1 MLYLLRSLIAHSLA
15 AAVLLQSPV
24 ALAQAR
30 AQARPARAAP
40 PAAPTPE
47 AAPAST
53 GRCNEDDA
61 GLSRLGRDMT
71 ALAIDNTDPR
81 TALQSLVDTTLA
93 RSKAL
98 GAVRLLTDAA
108 RADIEETRALGLPTA
123 ALSVGV
129 NGLHQSLGT
138 ISASRG
144 QVGVTLTAG
153 MPVWDFGRI
162 TKLTDW
168 RKELAEVAVQGQRS
182 AEEQLSLTA
191 VSLALDRSRYALQAQ
206 VYTQYV
212 RKMACLVDA
221 LEIITKADRGRA
233 SELVQAQK
241 SLQQADLA
249 LEQTMSALRQI
260 EVRLKRLVGEPL
272 PPIIGMSAA
281 LAVLPDLEQ
290 LKSDILLAPDVAQVE
305 AQARAQRNFAESV
318 IAGQKP
324 SVSISGSASTLFR
337 TGASP
342 GESRSSDVGAGVTVT
357 IPLLQPGA
365 QAQASAA
372 VQRYRATV
380 LQRDEA
386 IEAKRYRLLEMYEIG
401 TSSLERARRI
411 AEILRNSDRVRAST
425 LQQWQQLGRRSLF
438 DVMGAESEYYGL
450 RIAHVNALIDIQQ
463 VVALMWSMGRGVVTP
478 LR

>member
-1 MLYLLRSLIAHSLA
+1 MLYPHRPLLALALALFGSL
-15 AAVLLQSPV
+15 

-30 AQARPARAAP
+30 PPKKAAP
-40 PAAPTPE
+40 PPPAPVAE
-47 AAPAST
+47 APVQS

-71 ALAIDNTDPR
+71 SLETDNGDPR
-81 TALQSLVDTTLA
+81 AALQSLIDKTLS

-98 GAVRLLTDAA
+98 GAVRLLTEAA
-108 RADIEETRALGLPTA
+108 RFDLEETRALSRPTA
-123 ALSVGV
+123 TLSLSANGIRQNVG
-129 NGLHQSLGT
+129 GLTVGSG
-138 ISASRG
+138 G
-144 QVGVTLTAG
+144 QYGATLSAG
-153 MPVWDFGRI
+153 MPLWDAGRI
-162 TKLTDW
+162 AKLTEW
-168 RKELAEVAVQGQRS
+168 RKELAEVAQQGQRS
-182 AEEQLSLTA
+182 AEEQLSLNV
-191 VSLALDRSRYALQAQ
+191 VSLALDRSRYVLQGQ

-241 SLQQADLA
+241 SLQQADLS
-249 LEQTMSALRQI
+249 LEQTMSALRQT

-272 PPIIGMSAA
+272 PPSIGMSVQ
-281 LAVLPDLEQ
+281 LSVMPDLEQ
-290 LKSDILLAPDVAQVE
+290 MQSDILLGADVAQAE
-305 AQARAQRNFAESV
+305 AQARSQRSFAESV

-324 SVSISGSASTLFR
+324 TVNLTGSASALFR
-337 TGASP
+337 GGGPAGDQRQT
-342 GESRSSDVGAGVTVT
+342 DIGAGVSVT
-357 IPLLQPGA
+357 IPILQPGA

-386 IEAKRYRLLEMYEIG
+386 IEAKRYRLLEMNEVG
-401 TSSLERARRI
+401 LSTLDRARRI
-411 AEILRNSDRVRAST
+411 VEILRNSDRVRAST

-438 DVMGAESEYYGL
+438 DVMAAEGDYYSM
-450 RIAHVNALIDIQQ
+450 RVAHVNAMFDAQQ
-463 VVALMWSMGRGVVTP
+463 IVALIWSMGRGVATP